1 MKAFIGG
8 KIVLCDRVEC
18 GKALLFDEKIIGI
31 CDMDEIPSE
40 AERIDVSGKLVLP
53 GLIDIHTHGYGGH
66 DCSDGD
72 IGGMRKIALGLTK
85 NGVTAFCPTTMTLSY
100 DSIERAFDTARR
112 ERAEFDEKRAFV
124 LGVNCEGPFI
134 SEKKKGA
141 QSGEFI
147 RSPDV
152 GLMERNRDILRLVT
166 VAPELEGSL
175 EFIKETA
182 KMGIKVSLGHT
193 DCDFERAME
202 AIDAGASHF
211 THLFNAMTPL
221 NHRAPGA
228 VGAALVSDTYCELI
242 ADTIHVHPGLFSS
255 VAKAKRD
262 KLVLITDSMRAAGM
276 PDGNY
281 TLGGQAVTVKDG
293 ECRLLDGTL
302 AGSVLRLNEALRNM
316 ASHTDL
322 PLHEIVSMATLN
334 PAKAVGADLDRGSIE
349 AGKRA
354 DFAVCD
360 DEFNVKSTYIGGELV
375 FAE

>member
-1 MKAFIGG
+1 MKAFVGG

-18 GKALLFDEKIIGI
+18 GKALLFDEKVIGV
-31 CDMDEIPSE
+31 CGVDEIPDV
-40 AERIDVSGKLVLP
+40 AERIDLSGNLILP
-53 GLIDIHTHGYGGH
+53 GLIDIHTHGYGGE

-72 IGGMRKIALGLTK
+72 VEGLRKIASSLVK

-100 DSIERAFDTARR
+100 ESIERAFDTARR
-112 ERAEFDEKRAFV
+112 VRAEFDEKSAFV

-134 SEKKKGA
+134 SDAKKGA

-152 GLMERNRDILRLVT
+152 GLMARNRDILRLVT
-166 VAPELEGSL
+166 VAPELEGSTD
-175 EFIKETA
+175 FIKQTA

-221 NHRAPGA
+221 NHRSPGA
-228 VGAALVSDTYCELI
+228 VGAALASDAYCELI
-242 ADTIHVHPGLFSS
+242 ADTIHVHPGLFPL
-255 VAKAKRD
+255 VARAKGN
-262 KLVLITDSMRAAGM
+262 KLILITDSMRAAGM
-276 PDGNY
+276 SDGNY

-322 PLHEIVSMATLN
+322 PLHESVSMATLN

-360 DEFNVKSTYIGGELV
+360 NDFNVVATYMNGEKI
-375 FAE
+375 

>member
-1 MKAFIGG
+1 MKAFVGG

-18 GKALLFDEKIIGI
+18 GKALLFDEKVIGV
-31 CDMDEIPSE
+31 CGVDEIPDV
-40 AERIDVSGKLVLP
+40 AERIDLSGNLILP
-53 GLIDIHTHGYGGH
+53 GLIDIHTHGYGGE

-72 IGGMRKIALGLTK
+72 VEGLRKIASSLVK

-100 DSIERAFDTARR
+100 ESIERAFDTARR
-112 ERAEFDEKRAFV
+112 VRAEFDEKSAFV

-134 SEKKKGA
+134 SDAKKGA

-152 GLMERNRDILRLVT
+152 GLMARNRDILRLVT
-166 VAPELEGSL
+166 VAPELEGSTD
-175 EFIKETA
+175 FIKKTA
-182 KMGIKVSLGHT
+182 QMGIKVSLGHT

-228 VGAALVSDTYCELI
+228 VGAALVSDAYCELI
-242 ADTIHVHPGLFSS
+242 ADTIHVHPGLFSL
-255 VAKAKRD
+255 VARAKGN
-262 KLVLITDSMRAAGM
+262 KLILITDSMRAAGM
-276 PDGNY
+276 SDGNY
-281 TLGGQAVTVKDG
+281 TLGGQAVTVKGG

-360 DEFNVKSTYIGGELV
+360 NDFNVVATYMNGEKI
-375 FAE
+375 

>member
-8 KIVLCDRVEC
+8 KIVLCDRVED
-18 GKALLFDEKIIGI
+18 GKALLFDDRIIGV
-31 CDMDEIPSE
+31 CNADEIPDE
-40 AERIDVSGKLVLP
+40 AEKIDASGKLILP

-72 IGGMRKIALGLTK
+72 VEGLRKIALELTK

-100 DSIERAFDTARR
+100 DSIERAFDTARQV
-112 ERAEFDEKRAFV
+112 RAEFDGKSAFV

-152 GLMERNRDILRLVT
+152 DLTERNRDILRLVT
-166 VAPELEGSL
+166 VAPELDGSL
-175 EFIKETA
+175 EFIRKTA
-182 KMGIKVSLGHT
+182 KMGIKVSIGHT
-193 DCDFERAME
+193 DCDFECAMA

-211 THLFNAMTPL
+211 THLFNAMTTL

-228 VGAALVSDTYCELI
+228 VGAALTSDAYCELI
-242 ADTIHVHPGLFSS
+242 ADTIHVHPGLFSLVAS
-255 VAKAKRD
+255 VKRD
-262 KLVLITDSMRAAGM
+262 KLILITDSMRAAGM
-276 PDGNY
+276 ADGDY
-281 TLGGQAVTVKDG
+281 TLGGQSVEVKDG
-293 ECRLLDGTL
+293 ECRLSDGTL
-302 AGSVLRLNEALRNM
+302 AGSVLRLNRALYNVKKY
-316 ASHTDL
+316 TDL
-322 PLHEIVSMATLN
+322 PLFQIVSMATLN
-334 PAKAVGADLDRGSIE
+334 PAKAIGADKERGSIE

-360 DEFNVKSTYIGGELV
+360 NDFNVIATYISGEKI
-375 FAE
+375 

>member
-8 KIVLCDRVEC
+8 KIVLCDRFEC
-18 GKALLFDEKIIGI
+18 GKALLFDEKIIGV
-31 CDMDEIPSE
+31 CDTDEIPSE

-72 IGGMRKIALGLTK
+72 AHGLHEIASSLVK

-228 VGAALVSDTYCELI
+228 VGAALASDTYCELI
-242 ADTIHVHPGLFSS
+242 ADTIHVHPGLFSL
-255 VAKAKRD
+255 VAKAKSD

-316 ASHTDL
+316 ARYTDL

-334 PAKAVGADLDRGSIE
+334 PAKAVGADRDRGSIE

-360 DEFNVKSTYIGGELV
+360 NDFNVVATYINGEKI
-375 FAE
+375 